1 MMETPYQVLSSPGTI
16 HDMSMIFALCKE
28 LYNLSWDYSMSSYRG
43 ERGGTAIT
51 IISHKCVGEIEK
63 HMHYHM

>member
-16 HDMSMIFALCKE
+16 HDMSMIFALRKE
-28 LYNLSWDYSMSSYRG
+28 LYNLSWDYSMSSYQG

-51 IISHKCVGEIEK
+51 IISHKCVGEIEN